1 MVARSITQKKKFKG
15 CYNCGELGHK
25 HANCPYPCHR
35 CGGNHSFVRCTAG
48 DDKELK
54 DFFESMKLPGAK
66 CMVVDD
72 VRRKLASFNLMNLSA
87 HDMFRAATT
96 KTFGEMTEEEFLTY
110 ANERKDF
117 MRHLFEEFD
126 RSGSGSINRH
136 EFKAALEHLRMDP
149 NEDEVRAMIALID
162 RPTAGGKCPPNG
174 KIEWPEFRDFFLLVV
189 PTGRFLDFSPM
200 ADQWLHVAQEELG
213 V

>member
-1 MVARSITQKKKFKG
+1 M
-15 CYNCGELGHK
+15 
-25 HANCPYPCHR
+25 
-35 CGGNHSFVRCTAG
+35 RCTAG
-48 DDKELK
+48 DDKELRELFDSIK
-54 DFFESMKLPGAK
+54 SPKSDLL
-66 CMVVDD
+66 VVED
-72 VRRKLASFNLMNLSA
+72 VRRKLAGFKLVHLSA
-87 HDMFRAATT
+87 HDVFRAAST
-96 KTFGEMTEEEFLTY
+96 KNFGEMTWDEFLAY

-136 EFKAALEHLRMDP
+136 EFKAALEHLRMEP
-149 NEDEVRAMIALID
+149 TEDEVRAMIALID

-200 ADQWLHVAQEELG
+200 ADQWLHVAQDELG